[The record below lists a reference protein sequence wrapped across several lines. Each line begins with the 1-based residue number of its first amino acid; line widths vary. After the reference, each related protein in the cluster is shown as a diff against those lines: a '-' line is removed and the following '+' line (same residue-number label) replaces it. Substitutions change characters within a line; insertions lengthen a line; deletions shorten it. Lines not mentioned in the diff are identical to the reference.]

1 MRTLVRC
8 LALTVV
14 CVLVVP
20 GMALAQGAIAGT
32 VRDASGAV
40 LPGATV
46 EVSSAALIE
55 KARTAVTDGTG
66 QYKIT
71 ELRPGTYSVT
81 FTLPGF
87 STVKRDGVELTTDF
101 TATINAEMKVGAVQ
115 ETITVTAES
124 PVVDVQG
131 ITTRTVMTREVLDI
145 MPTGRNIQAV
155 GIMIPGTNLSFGGG
169 AALSRDVG
177 GSGTLQQSP
186 LNYRGSAD
194 AVQTV
199 DGMRLNNLEANGAY
213 SGVYWND
220 GSWQEISYVTGA
232 DSAEMAQGGIRI
244 NMVPKDGGNN
254 IRGVVFGSY
263 AGSGWDANNLRDN
276 LRGDFTFNAPNP
288 ATGKIG
294 NQLTNVSRVEKIWD
308 FNPSVGGPIV
318 KDRLWWYA
326 TFRHWG
332 AEKTVPD
339 SYFNA
344 LGPTA
349 TTYQPDLNNLGIDD
363 GHIVSVPAGRV
374 TAQLSSK
381 DKIAYYHD
389 NQRKYRD
396 HWGISALVPPEATAI
411 QVTPTSFVSV
421 TKWTRTQTSRLLLEA
436 GFAVYDQEYTELY
449 QPSVTGITDKVWDPA
464 AIEASKVYAI
474 QEQSNLRWV
483 SAWNS
488 PADHFSVLRTYSGSA
503 SYVTGAHA
511 FKFGGALSEG
521 PRRTVEQYTGDLTLQ
536 YNNSLPSNVIFR
548 TRRDQREAIKA
559 DVGLYAQDRWTIK
572 RATINAGLRF
582 DWYQGEVLDEDLP
595 AGRWNPALHT
605 EGFDVNNW
613 KDLNPRLGVS
623 YDLFGSGKTAL
634 KVSAAR
640 YVNGENVVTA
650 ADINPQNS
658 ISRSDTRAWNDQNLA
673 LGGNRDLQI
682 FNPDG
687 SLQSA
692 EIGASLNPNFGK
704 AVVSTTYDPAL
715 LEGWH
720 VRQYNWEYSASIQHE
735 LLPRVSVS
743 AGWYRRSYGNQ
754 TTIDDLNTSQSSYDG
769 PFCITAPVDPN
780 LPGGGGYPV
789 CGLYDIKPS
798 AALLP
803 IQNVRTLADNFGGII
818 DVFNGFDFGVNA
830 RLRGGTLVQGGIGAV
845 RRHYDTCNAPLQAA
859 TRGVTAVVFTAPTST
874 VDNPQKQ
881 FCDQTFPYRP
891 DVKAF
896 ASHPLP
902 WDVIISGTYQF
913 SRGVQNP
920 FQPSIVADWPVTNA
934 IIAAPTALGRNL
946 AGGGQTKTVRLIEPG
961 TVYSTEFGGVNL
973 NQLDLR
979 LSKMFRFN
987 RYRFRID
994 ADLYNTFNSNWPFT
1008 LNTTF
1013 SSSTTTSAWLRPT
1026 NVLQGRFFKIGAHF
1040 DF

>member
-8 LALTVV
+8 LALAVV
-14 CVLVVP
+14 CVLVLP

-32 VRDASGAV
+32 VKDASGAV
-40 LPGATV
+40 LPGATI
-46 EVSSAALIE
+46 EVSSPALIE
-55 KARTAVTDGTG
+55 KARTAVTDGSG

-87 STVKRDGVELTTDF
+87 NTVKRDGIELTSDF
-101 TATINAEMKVGAVQ
+101 TATINAEMKVGSVQ

-124 PVVDVQG
+124 PVVDVQS

-186 LNYRGSAD
+186 LTYKGSPD
-194 AVQTV
+194 SVQTV

-244 NMVPKDGGNN
+244 NMIPKDGGNN
-254 IRGVVFGSY
+254 IRGVIFGNY
-263 AGSGWDANNLRDN
+263 AGSGWDANNLSDN
-276 LRGDFTFNAPNP
+276 LHGDLSFNAPDP
-288 ATGKIG
+288 ATGKTG
-294 NQLTNVSRVEKIWD
+294 NRLTNVSAIEKIWD

-318 KDRLWWYA
+318 KDKLWWLA

-344 LGPTA
+344 LGPAA
-349 TTYQPDLNNLGIDD
+349 TTYQPDLNQLGIDD
-363 GHIVSVPAGRV
+363 GHIISTTGRI
-374 TAQLSSK
+374 TAQLGSK

-396 HWGISALVPPEATAI
+396 HWGISSTVAPEATAV

-449 QPSVTGITDKVWDPA
+449 QPSVTGIEDKVWDPA
-464 AIEASKVYAI
+464 AIEASKIYAI

-488 PADHFSVLRTYSGSA
+488 PADHFSVLRTYSGAA

-559 DVGLYAQDRWTIK
+559 DVGLYAQDRWTIN

-595 AGRWNPALHT
+595 QGRWNPALHT
-605 EGFDVNNW
+605 DGFDVNDW

-623 YDLFGSGKTAL
+623 YDLFGTGKTAL
-634 KVSAAR
+634 KVSVAR
-640 YVNGENVVTA
+640 YVNGENVTTA
-650 ADINPQNS
+650 AFVNPQNS
-658 ISRSDTRAWNDQNLA
+658 IQRTDTRAWNDQNPA
-673 LGGNRDLQI
+673 LGGNRDFQI
-682 FNPDG
+682 FNADG
-687 SLQSA
+687 TLQSA
-692 EIGASLNPNFGK
+692 EVGASTNPNFGK
-704 AVVSTTYDPAL
+704 AVVSTTYDPAVL
-715 LEGWH
+715 NGWG

-735 LLPRVSVS
+735 LVPRVSLSV
-743 AGWYRRSYGNQ
+743 GWYRRSYGNQ
-754 TTIDDLNTSQSSYDG
+754 TTIDDLNASTSSYDG
-769 PFCITAPVDPN
+769 PFCITAPVDTN

-798 AALLP
+798 ANLLP
-803 IQNVRTLADNFGGII
+803 VQNIRTLADNFGGVT
-818 DVFNGFDFGVNA
+818 DVFNGIDIGVNA
-830 RLRGGTLVQGGIGAV
+830 RLRDGTLVQGGVGAV
-845 RRHYDTCNAPLQAA
+845 TRHYDTCNAPLESA
-859 TRGVTAVVFTAPTST
+859 TRGVTALAYAVDTST

-881 FCDQTFPYRP
+881 FCDQTYPFRP
-891 DVKAF
+891 DVKVF
-896 ASHPLP
+896 ASHPFP
-902 WDVIISGTYQF
+902 WDIIVSGTYQF

-920 FQPSIVADWPVTNA
+920 LQPSIVADWAVQNA
-934 IIAAPTALGRNL
+934 TIAAALGRSL
-946 AGGGQTKTVRLIEPG
+946 ATGTTKMVRLIEPG

-979 LSKMFRFN
+979 LSKLFRFN

-994 ADLYNTFNSNWPFT
+994 ADLYNAFNSNWPFT

-1013 SSSTTTSAWLRPT
+1013 SNSTIASAWLRPT
-1026 NVLQGRFFKIGAHF
+1026 NVLQGRFFKLGANF

>member
-8 LALTVV
+8 LAAT
-14 CVLVVP
+14 LVSVFIVP
-20 GMALAQGAIAGT
+20 GMAVAQSAIAGN
-32 VRDASGAV
+32 VKDPSGAV
-40 LPGATV
+40 LPGVTV
-46 EVSSAALIE
+46 EVSSPALIE
-55 KARTAVTDGTG
+55 KTRTAVTDGTG
-66 QYKIT
+66 QYKIV
-71 ELRPGTYSVT
+71 ELRPGTYSIT
-81 FTLPGF
+81 FSLTGF
-87 STVKRDGVELTTDF
+87 STVKRDAIELTSDF

-124 PVVDVQG
+124 PVVDVQS

-186 LNYRGSAD
+186 LTYKGSAD
-194 AVQTV
+194 SVQTV

-244 NMVPKDGGNN
+244 NMIPKDGGNT
-254 IRGVVFGSY
+254 IRGVVFGNY

-276 LRGDFTFNAPNP
+276 LQGDFTFNAPDP
-288 ATGKIG
+288 ATGKVG
-294 NQLTNVSRVEKIWD
+294 NRLTNVSRIEKIWD
-308 FNPSVGGPIV
+308 FNPSVGGPIMR
-318 KDRLWWYA
+318 DRLWWYA

-332 AEKTVPD
+332 AEKTVAD
-339 SYFNA
+339 SYRNA
-344 LGPTA
+344 LGPAA
-349 TTYQPDLNNLGIDD
+349 TTYQPDLNSPGIDD
-363 GHIVSVPAGRV
+363 GHIVSTSGRI
-374 TAQLSSK
+374 TAQLGSK

-396 HWGISALVPPEATAI
+396 HWGISPLVIPEATAI

-421 TKWTRTQTSRLLLEA
+421 TKWTRTQSNRLLLEA

-449 QPSVTGITDKVWDPA
+449 QPGVTGIEDKVWDPA
-464 AIEASKVYAI
+464 AIEASRVFAI
-474 QEQSNLRWV
+474 REQTNNRLV
-483 SAWNS
+483 AAWDA

-503 SYVTGAHA
+503 SYVTGSHA

-521 PRRTVEQYTGDLTLQ
+521 PRRTVEQYTGDLTLN
-536 YNNSLPSNVIFR
+536 YNNSLPSQVTFR

-605 EGFDVNNW
+605 AGFDVNDW

-623 YDLFGSGKTAL
+623 YDLFGTGKTAL
-634 KVSAAR
+634 KVSVAR

-658 ISRSDTRAWNDQNLA
+658 ISRTDTRAWNDQNPA

-687 SLQSA
+687 TLQAA
-692 EIGASLNPNFGK
+692 EIGASTNSNFGK
-704 AVVSTTYDPAL
+704 AVVTTTYDPAV

-720 VRQYNWEYSASIQHE
+720 VRQYNWEYSASVQHE
-735 LLPRVSVS
+735 LVPRVSVS

-754 TTIDDLNTSQSSYDG
+754 TTIDDLNASTSSYDG
-769 PFCITAPVDPN
+769 PFCINAPVDPN
-780 LPGGGGYPV
+780 LPGGGGYQV
-789 CGLYDIKPS
+789 CGLYDIKPT
-798 AALLP
+798 ANAIP
-803 IQNVRTLADNFGGII
+803 PQNVRTHADNFGGIT

-845 RRHYDTCNAPLQAA
+845 RRHYDTCNAPLQSL
-859 TRGVTAVVFTAPTST
+859 TRGITALPFAVATST

-881 FCDQTFPYRP
+881 FCNQTFPYRP
-891 DVKAF
+891 DVKVF
-896 ASHPLP
+896 ASHTLP

-920 FQPSIVADWPVTNA
+920 LQPSIVADWAVPNA
-934 IIAAPTALGRNL
+934 TIQQALGRSL
-946 AGGGQTKTVRLIEPG
+946 ATGATKTVRLIEPG
-961 TVYSTEFGGVNL
+961 TVYSTTFGGVNL

-979 LSKMFRFN
+979 LSKRFRFG
-987 RYRFRID
+987 RSTFRID
-994 ADLYNTFNSNWPFT
+994 GDLYNAFNSNWPFT
-1008 LNTTF
+1008 LNTAF
-1013 SSSTTTSAWLRPT
+1013 SNSTTTSAWLRPT
-1026 NVLQGRFFKIGAHF
+1026 NVLQGRFFKLGANF

>member
-8 LALTVV
+8 LALTVL

-20 GMALAQGAIAGT
+20 GMALAQSAIAGI
-32 VRDASGAV
+32 VKDASGAV

-46 EVSSAALIE
+46 EATSPALIE
-55 KARTAVTDGTG
+55 KTRTAVTDGTG
-66 QYKIT
+66 QYKIVG
-71 ELRPGTYSVT
+71 LRPGTYSIT
-81 FTLPGF
+81 FTLTGF
-87 STVKRDGVELTTDF
+87 NTVKRDGIELTSDF
-101 TATINAEMKVGAVQ
+101 TATINAEMRIGAVQ

-124 PVVDVQG
+124 PVVDVQS

-186 LNYRGSAD
+186 LTYKGSPD
-194 AVQTV
+194 SVQTV

-244 NMVPKDGGNN
+244 NMIPKDGGNT
-254 IRGVVFGSY
+254 IRGSIFGNY
-263 AGSGWDANNLRDN
+263 AGSGWDANNLGDN
-276 LRGDFTFNAPNP
+276 LHGDFTFNNADPS
-288 ATGKIG
+288 TGKVG
-294 NQLTNVSRVEKIWD
+294 NQLTNVSRIQKIWD
-308 FNPSVGGPIV
+308 FNPSVGGPIL

-332 AEKTVPD
+332 AEKTVAD
-339 SYFNA
+339 AYQNL

-349 TTYQPDLNNLGIDD
+349 TTYQPDLSNPGIDD
-363 GHIVSVPAGRV
+363 GHIVSTAGRIS
-374 TAQLSSK
+374 AQLGSK

-396 HWGISALVPPEATAI
+396 HWGISALVPPEATAV

-421 TKWTRTQTSRLLLEA
+421 TKWTRTQTSRLLLEG

-449 QPSVTGITDKVWDPA
+449 QPSVTGIDDKVWDA
-464 AIEASKVYAI
+464 GAIGASNVYAI
-474 QEQSNLRWV
+474 QEQTNTRWV
-483 SAWNS
+483 SAWNN
-488 PADHFSVLRTYSGSA
+488 PADHFSVLRTYSGGA

-521 PRRTVEQYTGDLTLQ
+521 PRRTIEQYTGDLTLQ
-536 YNNSLPSNVIFR
+536 YNNNLPSNVIFR

-559 DVGLYAQDRWTIK
+559 DLGLFAQDRWTIK

-595 AGRWNPALHT
+595 TGRWNPALHT
-605 EGFDVNNW
+605 AGFDVNNW
-613 KDLNPRLGVS
+613 KDVSPRVGVA
-623 YDLFGSGKTAL
+623 YDLFGTGKTAL
-634 KVSAAR
+634 KFSVAR
-640 YVNGENVVTA
+640 YVNGENVTTA
-650 ADINPQNS
+650 AFVNPQNS
-658 ISRSDTRAWNDQNLA
+658 IQRTDTRAWNDQNPA
-673 LGGNRDLQI
+673 LGGNRDQKI
-682 FNPDG
+682 FNADG

-692 EIGASLNPNFGK
+692 EIGASTNPNFGK
-704 AVVSTTYDPAL
+704 SVISTTYDPDVL
-715 LEGWH
+715 NGWG
-720 VRQYNWEYSASIQHE
+720 VRPYNWEYAATIQHE
-735 LLPRVSVS
+735 LVPRVSIS

-754 TTIDDLNTSQSSYDG
+754 TTIDDQNLSQASFDG
-769 PFCITAPVDPN
+769 PFCITAPLDPN

-798 AALLP
+798 ANSLP
-803 IQNVRTLADNFGGII
+803 VQNIRTLASNFGGVTDVVNGI
-818 DVFNGFDFGVNA
+818 DIGVNA
-830 RLRGGTLVQGGIGAV
+830 RLRDGTLVQGGIGAGT
-845 RRHYDTCNAPLQAA
+845 RHYDTCNAPLESA
-859 TRGVTAVVFTAPTST
+859 TRGVTALAFAVDTST

-881 FCDQTFPYRP
+881 FCDQTFPFRP

-896 ASHPLP
+896 ASHPFP
-902 WDVIISGTYQF
+902 WDIIVSGTYQF

-920 FQPSIVADWPVTNA
+920 LQPSIVADWAVPNA
-934 IIAAPTALGRNL
+934 TIAAALGRSL
-946 AGGGQTKTVRLIEPG
+946 ATGTTKTVRLIEPG

-979 LSKMFRFN
+979 VSKLFRFN

-994 ADLYNTFNSNWPFT
+994 ADLYNAFNNNWPFT

-1013 SSSTTTSAWLRPT
+1013 SNSTTTSAWLRPT
-1026 NVLQGRFFKIGAHF
+1026 NVLQGRFFKIGGQF